1 VQQLV
6 QDHFL
11 EVYLALVL
19 PGLELLLALDQGME
33 AQLQQLV
40 PVHFLEANLAL
51 VFQDPKLLRALV
63 QLAAIVDQ
71 LLGQDHLHLVMD
83 PVLLALKLLPGLA
96 LLVVMEEVSHQL
108 EPRPSVALVAQTHLL
123 VPALLHSELMMDT
136 TSGKSTCNHII
147 IRA

>member
-1 VQQLV
+1 MQQLV

-19 PGLELLLALDQGME
+19 PGPELLPALDQGME

-51 VFQDPKLLRALV
+51 VFQDPKLLLALA

-71 LLGQDHLHLVMD
+71 SLGLDHLHLVMD
-83 PVLLALKLLPGLA
+83 LVLLALKLLPALA
-96 LLVVMEEVSHQL
+96 HLVVMEEVSHQL
-108 EPRPSVALVAQTHLL
+108 EPHPSVALVAQTHLL

-136 TSGKSTCNHII
+136 TCGKSTSNHII
-147 IRA
+147 KRA